1 MATTVKQATDSVWKR
16 HIHEPFIR
24 AALLI
29 ALTTG
34 FGYGATMVAL
44 LALGIRPG
52 AWYPPLLQSHGHAQ
66 LLGWLGCFIM
76 GMGLFFLPRLRGAK
90 LQNQERLLYVL
101 LLIVTGIA
109 LRTVAQPLAGWFA
122 AESWAQWLRAAI
134 LGASI
139 LELAGMALLITLLA
153 ATVRAQK
160 PLALDAPAYPVMP
173 FIQIGLICFAL
184 AYVVNLPGAWN
195 AFTHAQAVIPA
206 RYDQTFIL
214 LMLYGVA
221 IPMVVVFALRNL
233 PLFLRLTMSARYRWR
248 PLAWIYAVGLALRLL
263 PQLVA
268 IANDALTAAG
278 VALPIDEWNMRILD
292 PLAIVGTLIINGCI
306 LFFVW
311 RLDLQRFKPP
321 WIVYRA
327 PNTRPDL
334 DYLRKPTRPNYP
346 DNGEYG
352 RFELLIYSAFI
363 WLVVACLLDVL
374 RALPFVAN
382 NFTIPQDAA
391 RHALFVGFITL
402 LIFGMAVRMGPGF
415 SGKRGAAHPELVVWL
430 FVLGNLAAL
439 LRVVPTLFPESSFAL
454 MLWGLSGFVGWLG
467 VLVLTII
474 MWGTFH
480 REPKLIKPQ

>member
-1 MATTVKQATDSVWKR
+1 MATTLKQADNSVWKR

-24 AALLI
+24 AAILI

-44 LALGIRPG
+44 LAFGVRPG

-76 GMGLFFLPRLRGAK
+76 GMGLFFLPRLRGSK
-90 LQNQERLLYVL
+90 LQNQERLRYVL
-101 LLIVTGIA
+101 ALIATGIA

-122 AESWAQWLRAAI
+122 AESWAQWLRAAM
-134 LGASI
+134 LGASV
-139 LELAGMALLITLLA
+139 LEMAGMALLMSMLIA
-153 ATVRAQK
+153 SERGQK

-173 FIQIGLICFAL
+173 FIQIGFVCLAL
-184 AYVVNLPGAWN
+184 AYVMNLAGAWN

-206 RYDQTFIL
+206 RYDQSFIL

-221 IPMVVVFALRNL
+221 IPVVIVFALRNL

-248 PLAWIYAVGLALRLL
+248 PLAWIYISGLILRLL
-263 PQLVA
+263 PQLAA
-268 IANDALTAAG
+268 IAQDALRPVG
-278 VALPIDEWNMRILD
+278 VVLPTDEWNMLVLD
-292 PLAIVGTLIINGCI
+292 PLAIVGTLIMNACI
-306 LFFVW
+306 LFFIW

-321 WIVYRA
+321 WIVDRA

-334 DYLRKPTRPNYP
+334 DYLRKPTRANYP

-352 RFELLIYSAFI
+352 RFELLIYAAFI
-363 WLVVACLLDVL
+363 WLVVACILDVL
-374 RALPFVAN
+374 RALPFVTN
-382 NFTIPQDAA
+382 YFVIPQDAA

-415 SGKRGAAHPELVVWL
+415 SGKRGVAHPELVVWL

-439 LRVVPTLFPESSFAL
+439 LRVVPTLFPESSLAL
-454 MLWGLSGFVGWLG
+454 MLWGMSGFVGWLA
-467 VLVLTII
+467 VLVLAII
-474 MWGTFH
+474 MWGTFR
-480 REPKLIKPQ
+480 REPKLIKL